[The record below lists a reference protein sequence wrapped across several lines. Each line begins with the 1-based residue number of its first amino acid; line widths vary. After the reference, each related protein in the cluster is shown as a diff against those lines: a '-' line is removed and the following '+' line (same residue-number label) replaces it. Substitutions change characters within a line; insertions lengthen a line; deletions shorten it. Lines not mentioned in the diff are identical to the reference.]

1 MARDQSIFCI
11 HNLSRDPQELR
22 LSDLN
27 LLDTDEWTDLISGD
41 RLTTLDAAYT
51 LHPYQ
56 SLWITNKVDSA
67 EDHMTPDPLLGD
79 EAD

>member
-1 MARDQSIFCI
+1 
-11 HNLSRDPQELR
+11 
-22 LSDLN
+22 
-27 LLDTDEWTDLISGD
+27 LISGD

>member
-1 MARDQSIFCI
+1 
-11 HNLSRDPQELR
+11 
-22 LSDLN
+22 
-27 LLDTDEWTDLISGD
+27 LISGD

-67 EDHMTPDPLLGD
+67 EDHMTPDRIRYWMLSELFTLL
-79 EAD
+79 EATGR